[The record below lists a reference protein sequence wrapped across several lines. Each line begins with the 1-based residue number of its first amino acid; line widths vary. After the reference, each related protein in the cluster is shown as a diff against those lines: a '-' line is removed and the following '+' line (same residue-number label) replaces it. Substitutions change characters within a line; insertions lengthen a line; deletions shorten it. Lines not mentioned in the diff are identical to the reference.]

1 MDVMSSSRARVTPEP
16 LSLLHRAERTHQARL
31 DATTLAALP
40 HPDTCQALLD
50 FSRMYRLVSPRLTR
64 VHPLVL
70 SSASRLSSDGFLSRG
85 GDRLSSLANTT
96 SIFHMTHIAK
106 TGGRSVKYE
115 LNRLVLPVLEPA
127 TSLWN
132 FYVFSR
138 VSRPPLGCR

>member
-1 MDVMSSSRARVTPEP
+1 MDVMSSRARVPPEP

-50 FSRMYRLVSPRLTR
+50 FSRMYRLVSPRTTR

-70 SSASRLSSDGFLSRG
+70 SSASRLSSDGFLRR
-85 GDRLSSLANTT
+85 GDRISSLGNTT

-115 LNRLVLPVLEPA
+115 LNRLVLPALEPA
-127 TSLWN
+127 MSLWN
-132 FYVFSR
+132 FDVFSR